1 MNLKDKISNEVKN
14 LNKNNISV
22 ISMRLFYIISDTLL
36 EININNNF
44 NHDKNK
50 IYNISAICS
59 DNIECILN
67 KVHLSKDEISDLIYS
82 IIVTNIKYI

>member
-14 LNKNNISV
+14 LNKKNISV

-36 EININNNF
+36 EININKNF

-67 KVHLSKDEISDLIYS
+67 KVHLSNDEITNLIYS